1 MEGEKLV
8 GKGEMV
14 YGGGKKRRG
23 LTLERPLIGHIV
35 DQENAHRATVVG
47 GRDGSETFLTG
58 CIPDLQFHSLA
69 IQLDCTDLEV
79 DTNGCNEGRGERVLT
94 EAQQTA

>member
-1 MEGEKLV
+1 
-8 GKGEMV
+8 MV
-14 YGGGKKRRG
+14 YGGGTKRVV
-23 LTLERPLIGHIV
+23 LTLERPFIGHVV
-35 DQENAHRATVVG
+35 DQENTHRATVVG
-47 GRDGSETFLTG
+47 GRDGSETFLAS

-79 DTNGCNEGRGERVLT
+79 DTDGCNEGRGERVLA